1 MRVTVSLW
9 QRQMAILFTIKHPIQ
24 FRGGSTIFLRR
35 GLPFK
40 EWRHWRWGKK
50 ILKADTYIRRRKVY
64 LRRGCAPPAPSLLDP
79 PLLGITKYQFPLWI
93 VTWRHLKH
101 FPEAVA
107 TKTTIENAHPRDSI
121 SRPLVVVWS
130 SSLKK
135 EEVNAKCN
143 YLETKQ
149 TLSIN

>member
-1 MRVTVSLW
+1 MHV
-9 QRQMAILFTIKHPIQ
+9 
-24 FRGGSTIFLRR
+24 
-35 GLPFK
+35 
-40 EWRHWRWGKK
+40 
-50 ILKADTYIRRRKVY
+50 
-64 LRRGCAPPAPSLLDP
+64 
-79 PLLGITKYQFPLWI
+79 
-93 VTWRHLKH
+93 KH

-121 SRPLVVVWS
+121 SVVVWS

-149 TLSIN
+149 TLSVN